1 MLLLEI
7 PIFIGAFQ
15 IAAQLAF
22 YAISTMA
29 TTALAA
35 RANRKGLKDVSF
47 PQIDPDRPVA
57 YIAGTVK
64 HDAPQVLWY
73 GDFKRSKVTMPGGGW
88 IAVAT
93 GVAAGFLGAGAILGA
108 VVGYIMS
115 ILPLGYRYYLGIGYG
130 LCHGDVDA
138 VEAVYINDKSLWTGT
153 ATGGQTLLVS
163 KPGVFGL
170 EGGVH
175 ANLTFYSGDFTQES
189 DPYLKAQQTAGHYPA
204 HRGYSYV
211 VWRGP
216 SSGDDGHSAPGQD
229 ILYGGYIGR
238 STSIKPIA
246 FKLRRQPNPLGA
258 SADAYK
264 AVNTAEANPA
274 LVIADLLTNEAVGMG
289 LPVSMIDTASFIAAA
304 QTLQTEGLGTS
315 FIWSGAQSIEKVI
328 QEQIDLIDCVVYS
341 SVETG
346 QITID
351 LIRDDYVVA
360 ALPTVTVENASD
372 VVSFRTR
379 TPEDAPN
386 EVKVSFTN
394 ISNNFKQD
402 SALFQSLAT
411 RRIQGERTP
420 TEVSYPVGS
429 MATAMK
435 LATRDGL
442 SSVLPLHEVTLKA
455 NRETWSFRPGS
466 VFKFVW
472 ADYDI
477 TQMLLRVVKVNLG
490 SLDDPE
496 ITLDCVEDRFSIGAS
511 AYGVTEQTS
520 WEDTIPS
527 GASGPPTDTVR
538 SASVTSPPAS
548 PADGD
553 AYIIPAGATG
563 AWAGRTNEIA
573 FWDGDSWV
581 YYETAELSG
590 VTVYNLDD
598 EVFLTYDATNDEWV
612 PIIVGDTSA
621 GGGTNPLNPA
631 PAVATVLAGR
641 GTSALLQEN
650 EFNLLT
656 EDGGSLTGEGD
667 DFSTHTS
674 TGTWEDIGGM
684 AVTVLPQAAS
694 SLVCQLTADFA
705 AALASAC
712 RLRFILDPGTA
723 DERASEYYKRK
734 DSTHIHTVFEGVE
747 AGPHEIRAQWHDDD
761 SGLDCTFEQRRL
773 TVEVGQA
780 AASGNI
786 LTEDSITLTTEA
798 GEELALE

>member
-1 MLLLEI
+1 MRL
-7 PIFIGAFQ
+7 PIFIGFFQ
-15 IAAQLAF
+15 FAVQLAF

-29 TTALAA
+29 TTTLAA

-47 PQIDPDRPVA
+47 PQIDPDRPVP

-88 IAVAT
+88 L
-93 GVAAGFLGAGAILGA
+93 AAAGAIFGGIGA

-138 VEAVYINDKSLWTGT
+138 VEGVWINDKSLWTGT

-216 SSGDDGHSAPGQD
+216 SAGDDGHSAPGQD

-238 STSIKPIA
+238 STQIKPIA
-246 FKLRRQPNPLGA
+246 FKLRRQPNPLGT
-258 SADAYK
+258 SAEAYK
-264 AVNTAEANPA
+264 AVNTSEANPA

-289 LPVSMIDTASFIAAA
+289 LPVSMIDTAAFVAAA
-304 QTLQTEGLGTS
+304 QVLQTEGLGTS

-341 SVETG
+341 STETG

-360 ALPTVTVENASD
+360 SLPTVTVSNASD

-386 EVKVSFTN
+386 EVKVSFVN
-394 ISNNFKQD
+394 LDNNFKQD

-411 RRIQGERTP
+411 RRIQGERTT
-420 TEVSYPVGS
+420 TEVSYPVGK
-429 MATAMK
+429 MATATK

-442 SSVLPLHEVTLKA
+442 ASVLPLHEVTLKA

-477 TQMLLRVVKVNLG
+477 AQMVLRVVKVNLG

-511 AYGVTEQTS
+511 AYGVTEQTG

-527 GASGPPTDTVR
+527 GASGPPTDTVI
-538 SASVTSPPAS
+538 SATVTGPPAN
-548 PADGD
+548 PEAGD
-553 AYIIPAGATG
+553 AYIVPAGG
-563 AWAGRTNEIA
+563 WGGGHDNEIA
-573 FWDGDSWV
+573 YWDGDSWV
-581 YYETAELSG
+581 YYPTSELDG

-598 EVFLTYDATNDEWV
+598 EVFLTYESDTDEWTEILGADLS
-612 PIIVGDTSA
+612 P
-621 GGGTNPLNPA
+621 GGGTNPGNPA

-650 EFNLLT
+650 EFGILT
-656 EDGGSLTGEGD
+656 ETGGALTGEGD

-684 AVTVLPQAAS
+684 TVTVLPRATA
-694 SLVCQLTADFA
+694 SLVCQITIDFA

-723 DERASEYYKRK
+723 DERTSEYYKRK
-734 DSTHIHTVFEGVE
+734 DSTHVHTVFEGVE
-747 AGPHEIRAQWHDDD
+747 AGSHEIRAQWHDDD

-786 LTEDSITLTTEA
+786 LTEDGITLTTEG
-798 GEELALE
+798 GEGVSLE